1 MSIDL
6 DDLIGLNMTT
16 VHDMPVIGHAS
27 VAKALLDQAR
37 TEADAPRLVAAGMRH
52 SQGGHTALSG
62 GRVLVMEALNTVTYD
77 TATQT
82 FTAEA
87 GATWAQIHHTLL
99 AHGRAPLVHQSSGHF
114 TVGGSLAAN
123 CHGRDPSQGPIGNTV
138 MSMDVLCGDG
148 VERTATPDNAHQGL
162 FSAVV
167 GGYGCCGLILRAT
180 FRTTA
185 NPCLQEIW
193 GVENEAKNYIK
204 VLEVL
209 PLRKGTD
216 GHSTLHYG
224 WLCCL
229 DGKDFLNEVVYADY
243 VENAGGAYTLALKD
257 EAWGTSEVLRASWSA
272 ATQDAKFQQALWNE
286 IKGLRFNPSHAS
298 MHHRM
303 NWMRAAVSFTASRGD
318 PGGPRPD
325 RVEML
330 QEYFVP
336 VGQCLAMLAAMR
348 THLAPG
354 NAAGIRLLTCTVRVV
369 QPDAHHT
376 ALSYAP
382 DVRVCL
388 ALEAS
393 VPLVGKDHA
402 RAPTAEAANVFRA
415 LIDAVLGLG
424 GTYYLP
430 YYPFATSAQFHAA
443 YPHARAT
450 LQAAADTYDPQRVFS
465 NTFLTFVG
473 V

>member
-16 VHDMPVIGHAS
+16 VHDMPLIGHVG
-27 VAKALLDQAR
+27 VATALLDGVR
-37 TEADAPRLVAAGMRH
+37 DAGGSPRLAAAGMRH
-52 SQGGHTALSG
+52 SQGGHTALAG
-62 GRVLVMEALNTVTYD
+62 GRVLVMEALNAVSYD
-77 TATQT
+77 VATQT

-99 AHGRAPLVHQSSGHF
+99 VHGRAPLVHQSSGHF

-138 MSMDVLCGDG
+138 VSMDVLCGNG
-148 VERTATPDNAHQGL
+148 ETLTATSDNEHQKL
-162 FSAVV
+162 FSAAV

-180 FRTTA
+180 FSTTT

-193 GVENEAKNYIK
+193 GFENQVKNYVD
-204 VLEVL
+204 VLQTLANREEAA
-209 PLRKGTD
+209 GT
-216 GHSTLHYG
+216 GTLHYG

-229 DGKDFLNEVVYADY
+229 EGHDFLNEVVYADY
-243 VENAGGAYTLALKD
+243 VENPGGAHALALKD

-272 ATQDAKFQQALWNE
+272 ATQDAKFQKALWKE
-286 IKGLRFNPSHAS
+286 IKGLRLNPSHAT

-318 PGGPRPD
+318 PGGTRPD

-336 VGQCLAMLAAMR
+336 VGQLLAMLAAMR

-369 QPDAHHT
+369 QPDKCHT

-393 VPLVGKDHA
+393 VPLKGVGHE
-402 RAPTAEAANVFRA
+402 RAPTAEAADVFR
-415 LIDAVLGLG
+415 LMIDAALALG
-424 GTYYLP
+424 GNYYLP
-430 YYPFATSAQFHAA
+430 YYPFATSAQFQKA
-443 YPHARAT
+443 YPKGQTR
-450 LQAAADTYDPQRVFS
+450 LQAAANEYDPDRAFS
-465 NTFLTFVG
+465 NEFLKFVG